1 MINYK
6 QHRDHDRAH
15 FAKVLIYGVL
25 TLGIY
30 VWWLRYR
37 QTEDMLDLQAKTVAL
52 LSEAMSRSMSRQ

>member
-6 QHRDHDRAH
+6 QHREHGRAH
-15 FAKVLIYGVL
+15 FAKVVIFSIL

-30 VWWLRYR
+30 AWWLRYR

-52 LSEAMSRSMSRQ
+52 LSEAMSRSMNRQ

>member
-6 QHRDHDRAH
+6 QHRAHDRAH
-15 FAKVLIYGVL
+15 FAKVVIFSIL

-30 VWWLRYR
+30 AWWLRYR

-52 LSEAMSRSMSRQ
+52 LSEAMSRSWSQQ